1 MKYFI
6 PLLFIVSAHTQ
17 NLYESFETFDK
28 DSKNW
33 YVAKTTYE
41 FDVSK
46 AEENNR
52 VVEFSNVVGDIS
64 VEGKPTSTVT
74 IIEKIKIRS
83 KTKSYAQEI
92 FQSSKAEVSKSGL
105 GHIQFKM
112 DKKFRSR
119 YKVYYDYDIVVPN
132 HYNLSLRTSGGD
144 VEVFYLTGEAF
155 LKTSGG
161 DIDVTTLTG
170 RLTAKTSGGDLTLE
184 KVKGVANIRTSGGD
198 IEISDCIGKLE
209 GTTSGGDVDVSF
221 CQAEVDMHTS
231 GGNIDFKDITGKNI
245 YGRTSGGNI
254 EVEDVKG
261 DVEVYTSGGNIEVV
275 NLDGHLECETSG
287 GHIDLERVQG
297 NIDVKTSGG
306 TIKGDRIHGKIY
318 ARTSGG
324 SVKIEKIWDQSLKNH
339 DINLRTSD
347 GSIELILPE
356 DFPASFD
363 AFVDNP
369 RSTSVIDSEFPIQIR
384 LNDGDVIAT
393 GDINGG
399 TFIVKLKSRRGS
411 ITIEKD

>member
-1 MKYFI
+1 MKYLI
-6 PLLFIVSAHTQ
+6 PLIFIVSAYTQ

-46 AEENNR
+46 AEGNNR
-52 VVEFSNVVGDIS
+52 VVEFSNVIGDIS

-83 KTKSYAQEI
+83 KIKSFAKEI
-92 FQSSKAEVSKSGL
+92 FQSSKAEVSKSGM
-105 GHIQFKM
+105 GHIQFKG
-112 DKKFRSR
+112 DRKFRSN
-119 YKVYYDYDIVVPN
+119 KVHYDYDVIVPN
-132 HYNLSLRTSGGD
+132 HYNLSMHTSGGD
-144 VEVFYLTGEAF
+144 VEVLYLTGEAY

-161 DIDVTTLTG
+161 DVNVTALTG
-170 RLTAKTSGGDLTLE
+170 RLTAKSSGGDLTLE

-198 IEISDCIGKLE
+198 IEITDCVGKLE
-209 GTTSGGDVDVSF
+209 GTTSGGDIDVSF

-231 GGNIDFKDITGKNI
+231 GGNIDFKEITGKNI

-254 EVEDVKG
+254 EVEDIKG
-261 DVEVYTSGGNIEVV
+261 DVKVFTSGGNIEVV
-275 NLDGHLECETSG
+275 NIDGHLEGETSG
-287 GHIDLERVQG
+287 GHIDLDRIRG
-297 NIDVKTSGG
+297 DIDVKTSGG
-306 TIKGDRIHGKIY
+306 TINGDHIHGKIY

-324 SVKIEKIWDQSLKNH
+324 SVIIEKIWDQSLKNH

-347 GSIELILPE
+347 GSIELILPGN
-356 DFPASFD
+356 FPASFD
-363 AFVDNP
+363 AFVENR
-369 RSTSVIDSEFPIQIR
+369 RSTGAIDSEFPLQIR
-384 LNDGDVIAT
+384 LDDGDVIGT

-399 TFIVKLKSRRGS
+399 TFIVKLKSHRGS